1 MTDDVERPQYRT
13 RVSVPRF
20 ELLYPWDI
28 QGAVDNFYDIIE
40 AVAWHTVPGSRDTVR
55 RPRDGMIFV
64 WFEADDLYALA
75 NAVRDLEDEL
85 NASFGT
91 EHVMLD
97 RPERV
102 ERKSRI

>member
-1 MTDDVERPQYRT
+1 MTDDVELPQYRT
-13 RVSVPRF
+13 RLSLPRF
-20 ELLYPWDI
+20 ETMDPRDVD
-28 QGAVDNFYDIIE
+28 GTRDNFYDIIE

-64 WFEADDLYALA
+64 WFEAEDLYALA
-75 NAVRDLEDEL
+75 NVVRDLEDEL
-85 NASFGT
+85 NSSVGG
-91 EHVMLD
+91 EHIMLD